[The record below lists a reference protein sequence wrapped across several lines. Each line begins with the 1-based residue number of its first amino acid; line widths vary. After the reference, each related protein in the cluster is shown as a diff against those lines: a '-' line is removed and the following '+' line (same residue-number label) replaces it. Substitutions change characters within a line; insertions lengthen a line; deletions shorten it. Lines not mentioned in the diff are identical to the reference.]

1 VASEFG
7 LSAVAVREEMSH
19 GHGDSWP
26 SPWRPPRRSSDVRN
40 TGDCDVVIAEARGVR
55 STGSQLW

>member
-1 VASEFG
+1 VAGEFG
-7 LSAVAVREEMSH
+7 LSAVVVKEEMSH

-26 SPWRPPRRSSDVRN
+26 SPWRPSRRSSDMYS

-55 STGSQLW
+55 SSGSQLW